1 MNGFTKLLL
10 LAGAG
15 LGIYYLP
22 TIITL
27 KTLKISLYS
36 VLPVGIFETKIN
48 TIMGVKITNVGFVD
62 IQLQWIKADII
73 INGLKISEFEQ
84 SENLI
89 IPVKLEQKFNVH
101 FTVDAEEIGTEIF
114 KQLIASNLQNT
125 VIQVRGSLMANNKTL
140 PVDTYFT
147 IKDFTT

>member
-1 MNGFTKLLL
+1 
-10 LAGAG
+10 
-15 LGIYYLP
+15 
-22 TIITL
+22 
-27 KTLKISLYS
+27 
-36 VLPVGIFETKIN
+36 
-48 TIMGVKITNVGFVD
+48 MGVKITNVGFVD

-73 INGLKISEFEQ
+73 INGLKIAEFEQ